1 MIYGFELCLFEEMFG
16 NAWETLFCSGVL
28 PAAACAGSPLAHT
41 TTTAAGAPVLSK
53 TDFLGE
59 TFPFSKNYILQICC
73 SLIFIGAD

>member
-1 MIYGFELCLFEEMFG
+1 MFG

-41 TTTAAGAPVLSK
+41 TTAAGAPVLSK

-59 TFPFSKNYILQICC
+59 TFPFFKKLYFANLFPIDSYWC
-73 SLIFIGAD
+73 